1 MASDRDNPE
10 RYRPD
15 PVSDVASLAEVI
27 AYLRTEHER
36 IALSLD
42 AKVPRRIQFLTAP
55 PNKLFEGLTVGANG
69 TNWNPGAGK
78 GVYTYYSG
86 VWNKLG

>member
-1 MASDRDNPE
+1 MADFTEDVFSPE
-10 RYRPD
+10 PLSGVED
-15 PVSDVASLAEVI
+15 ISQLI
-27 AYLRTEHER
+27 AYIQRQMFAIHAAMLIGYAQQIKFRDTPPTR
-36 IALSLD
+36 
-42 AKVPRRIQFLTAP
+42 PR
-55 PNKLFEGLTVGANG
+55 EGLTVGADG